1 MERLLLSSRKLL
13 VVFYLGLIWVLLV
26 LIAKF
31 GLKLAD
37 LTMRVFAM
45 DVSELIIAVL
55 KLLDITLVGNLVV
68 IMMLAGYENFVS
80 SIDHAPDAH
89 RPSWMGKVGF
99 GDLKIKLITSIV
111 AISAIQLLE
120 ATMNI
125 QGIAKSDLAWMM
137 GAYGLFVVSGVLLA
151 AMNLLSHAAPAGDG
165 AAGSA
170 DGAAGQGED
179 GDTLSD

>member
-1 MERLLLSSRKLL
+1 MDHAVERLLFSSRWLL
-13 VVFYLGLIWVLLV
+13 ALFYVGLIWVLVV

-31 GLKLAD
+31 ALKLVD
-37 LTMRVFAM
+37 LTIHVITMEIS
-45 DVSELIIAVL
+45 DLIIAVL

-80 SIDHAPDAH
+80 NIDHVQDAN

-125 QGIAKSDLAWMM
+125 AAVAKSDLAWMM

-151 AMNLLSHAAPAGDG
+151 AMNLLSHAAPEAHG
-165 AAGSA
+165 APA
-170 DGAAGQGED
+170 DAARAAAEN
-179 GDTLSD
+179 SRA